1 MIYTKRKISLI
12 GLAIAVVV
20 AIGLLVPLGSYTT
33 TSGCPS
39 DSNPTVRLHLI
50 FGQSLDEI
58 KKSDKPAI
66 DPLMGCSQ
74 NATYVLYLL

>member
-1 MIYTKRKISLI
+1 MIYTKTRIRII
-12 GLAIAVVV
+12 GLVAAAVV

-39 DSNPTVRLHLI
+39 DPNLTVRLHLI

-58 KKSDKPAI
+58 KINDKPPI
-66 DPLMGCSQ
+66 DPLVGCNQ
-74 NATYVLYLL
+74 NATYVLYFL